1 MTKTNADHQP
11 SRLLILGALGVVY
24 GDLGTSPL
32 YAFEETFNPLHLL
45 AVTPAN
51 IYGILSLILWAL
63 VLIPTL
69 KYATFA
75 LRADNGGEGGIFP
88 LMALV
93 LSRIRL
99 SSQWRRWVIIFGL
112 VGAAMFYGDS
122 TITPAI
128 SVLSAVEGLEVL
140 SPQLGAWT
148 VPLTVVILV
157 GLFWFQHRGT
167 TQVGQVFGP
176 IMFLWFTTLGI
187 LGAIHIFEQPT
198 ILNALNPWWGVQL
211 FYGHPAQVFFLLGVV
226 ILALTGAE
234 AMYADMGHFGIQ
246 PIRLAWYG
254 LVFPAL
260 ALNYLGQGAFIL
272 KHPTATHNLFFQLV
286 PEWSV
291 LPLVIL
297 STLATVIASQAVIS
311 GAFSMT
317 AAAIKLGYL
326 PRLRIDATDDH
337 HRGQIYIPV
346 INWLLLVTVLLLV
359 MTFRKSSELA
369 GAYGLAVNL
378 TMVVTTLCLILVARH
393 LWRWSIVQIGLVWV
407 SILVIEIAFLIGN
420 ALKIPHGGWY
430 PLAFGG
436 VVYMLL
442 GTWRQGQV
450 LLRQQLLQAN
460 ARFSLKELLSQGV
473 ARVPGI
479 AVFFSPVP
487 RTIPLSFI
495 QNLQHNHVLHQQTIF
510 IHLATANIP
519 HVPLAEQ
526 LAYRVTDVGIYEII
540 LTSGFRDRPDLLLA
554 LETCQHALNLPL
566 KGQPMSFF
574 LGRRTI
580 IPTHSP
586 GMTHWQKVVFAW
598 LYRNAEDAMTYFRLP
613 SEQVVE
619 LGIQVEI

>member
-1 MTKTNADHQP
+1 MTTTNAARQP
-11 SRLLILGALGVVY
+11 SRLLFLGALGVVY

-32 YAFEETFNPLHLL
+32 YAFEEAFNPLHLL

-99 SSQWRRWVIIFGL
+99 NPHWRRWAIIFGL

-140 SPQLGAWT
+140 SPHFGNWI
-148 VPLTVVILV
+148 VPLTVVILG

-176 IMFLWFTTLGI
+176 IMFLWFMTLGI
-187 LGAIHIFEQPT
+187 LGAIHIFEHPT
-198 ILNALNPWWGVQL
+198 ILNALNPWWGVEL
-211 FYGHPAQVFFLLGVV
+211 FRTHPSQSLFLLGVV
-226 ILALTGAE
+226 FLALTGAE
-234 AMYADMGHFGIQ
+234 AMYADMGHLGIQ
-246 PIRLAWYG
+246 PIRLAWYR

-272 KHPTATHNLFFQLV
+272 KHPAATHNLFFHLV
-286 PEWSV
+286 PAAGV

-326 PRLRIDATDDH
+326 PRLRINVTDDH

-346 INWLLLVTVLLLV
+346 INWLLLVTVVLLV
-359 MTFRKSSELA
+359 ITFRSSSQLS

-378 TMVVTTLCLILVARH
+378 TMVVTTFYLIQVARH
-393 LWRWSIVQIGLVWV
+393 LWRWSMLHTSLVWV
-407 SILVIEIAFLIGN
+407 SILVIEIAFLLGN

-430 PLAFGG
+430 SLVFGG
-436 VVYMLL
+436 IIYVLL
-442 GTWRQGQV
+442 VTWRQGQV

-460 ARFSLKELLSQGV
+460 ADFSLKELLSQGI
-473 ARVPGI
+473 ARVPGV
-479 AVFFSPVP
+479 AVFFSPLP
-487 RTIPLSFI
+487 QTIPPTFI
-495 QNLQHNHVLHQQTIF
+495 QNLQHNHVLHQQIFF
-510 IHLATANIP
+510 IHLATADRP
-519 HVPLAEQ
+519 YVPLSEQ
-526 LAYRVTDVGIYEII
+526 LTYTVTAVGICQIV
-540 LTSGFRDRPDLLLA
+540 LTSGFRDRPDVLLA
-554 LETCQHALNLPL
+554 LETCQRVLNLPL
-566 KGQPMSFF
+566 NEPMSFF
-574 LGRRTI
+574 VGRRTI
-580 IPTHSP
+580 IPTPSP
-586 GMTHWQKVVFAW
+586 GMTYWQKVIFAW
-598 LYRNAEDAMTYFRLP
+598 LHRNAEDAMTYFRLP
-613 SEQVVE
+613 PQQVVE
-619 LGIQVEI
+619 LGMRVEI